1 MLIQHRWQLISGA
14 ENIADFSPS
23 VQQIN
28 PPWQL
33 ENTFSPANESR
44 PLSYF
49 PFFTIM
55 INWWLTLDVFYA
67 VLGGW
72 ICLLSMLGCLST
84 ITDQG
89 QGVFDAS
96 EQIFHHSPWFPC
108 LCQGEWRLNQ
118 NISLFPRFHRAKTR
132 IRRGGSS
139 KKRVGSVKCSIH
151 TEDSTGWSI
160 LSAITLT
167 LIDTSKQGRWLLF
180 CTVTYLLSV
189 TPLRLLFFNSIFFI
203 SKNQKPP
210 SLRMN
215 YLGEHGDCWAWE
227 VSQSRTCYLL

>member
-49 PFFTIM
+49 PFFTIA
-55 INWWLTLDVFYA
+55 INWWLTLDASMLCLEAGYVYYQCWD
-67 VLGGW
+67 V
-72 ICLLSMLGCLST
+72 CLLSPIKVKECLMPQSRYFT
-84 ITDQG
+84 TLPDFHVSAKVS
-89 QGVFDAS
+89 GVL
-96 EQIFHHSPWFPC
+96 IKTFPSFQDFIA
-108 LCQGEWRLNQ
+108 LQL
-118 NISLFPRFHRAKTR
+118 
-132 IRRGGSS
+132 RRGGSS

-180 CTVTYLLSV
+180 CTVTYLLSLSL
-189 TPLRLLFFNSIFFI
+189 PFFNSILF
-203 SKNQKPP
+203 N
-210 SLRMN
+210 
-215 YLGEHGDCWAWE
+215 
-227 VSQSRTCYLL
+227 

>member
-1 MLIQHRWQLISGA
+1 MYNNTTLHWSKYINIQLTVLSCWYSTVDSWSLEPKTLQTSPHLFNKLIPGGSSRTLFLLQTSLDHFLTFLSHYRDQLVA
-14 ENIADFSPS
+14 
-23 VQQIN
+23 
-28 PPWQL
+28 
-33 ENTFSPANESR
+33 
-44 PLSYF
+44 YF
-49 PFFTIM
+49 GCFH
-55 INWWLTLDVFYA
+55 A

-118 NISLFPRFHRAKTR
+118 NISLFPRFHRATTR

-180 CTVTYLLSV
+180 CTVTYLLSLSL
-189 TPLRLLFFNSIFFI
+189 PFFNSILF
-203 SKNQKPP
+203 S
-210 SLRMN
+210 
-215 YLGEHGDCWAWE
+215 
-227 VSQSRTCYLL
+227 

>member
-28 PPWQL
+28 PRWQL

-49 PFFTIM
+49 PFFTIV
-55 INWWLTLDVFYA
+55 INWWLTLDVFHA

-118 NISLFPRFHRAKTR
+118 NISLLPRFHLTTTR

-139 KKRVGSVKCSIH
+139 KKRVWSVR
-151 TEDSTGWSI
+151 STLRIPQGGPFCLPSHWHW
-160 LSAITLT
+160 LT
-167 LIDTSKQGRWLLF
+167 LLSKGGGCYFAQSHTCYRWFL
-180 CTVTYLLSV
+180 C
-189 TPLRLLFFNSIFFI
+189 RCLFFQLNI
-203 SKNQKPP
+203 
-210 SLRMN
+210 
-215 YLGEHGDCWAWE
+215 
-227 VSQSRTCYLL
+227 V

>member
-28 PPWQL
+28 PRWQL

-49 PFFTIM
+49 PFLTIV
-55 INWWLTLDVFYA
+55 INWWLTLDVFHA

-118 NISLFPRFHRAKTR
+118 NISLFPRFHRATTR

-139 KKRVGSVKCSIH
+139 KKRVWSVR
-151 TEDSTGWSI
+151 STLRIPQGGPFCLPSHWHW
-160 LSAITLT
+160 LT
-167 LIDTSKQGRWLLF
+167 LLSKGGGCYFAQSHTCYRWFL
-180 CTVTYLLSV
+180 C
-189 TPLRLLFFNSIFFI
+189 RCLFFQLNI
-203 SKNQKPP
+203 
-210 SLRMN
+210 
-215 YLGEHGDCWAWE
+215 
-227 VSQSRTCYLL
+227 V

>member
-28 PPWQL
+28 PRWQL

-49 PFFTIM
+49 PFFTIL
-55 INWWLTLDVFYA
+55 INWWLTLDVFHA

-118 NISLFPRFHRAKTR
+118 NISIFPRFHRAATR

-139 KKRVGSVKCSIH
+139 KKRVGSVR
-151 TEDSTGWSI
+151 STLRIPQGGPFCLPSHWHW
-160 LSAITLT
+160 LT
-167 LIDTSKQGRWLLF
+167 LLSKGGGCYF
-180 CTVTYLLSV
+180 
-189 TPLRLLFFNSIFFI
+189 
-203 SKNQKPP
+203 
-210 SLRMN
+210 
-215 YLGEHGDCWAWE
+215 A
-227 VSQSRTCYLL
+227 QSHTCYQWPLSGCFFSTQFFLILKIRNHHL